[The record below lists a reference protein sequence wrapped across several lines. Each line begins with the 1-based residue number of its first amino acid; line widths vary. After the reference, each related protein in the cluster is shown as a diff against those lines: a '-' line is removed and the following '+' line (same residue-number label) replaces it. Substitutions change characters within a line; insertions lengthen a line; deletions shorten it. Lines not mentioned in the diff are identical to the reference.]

1 MSYELAAVRF
11 MEKHQ
16 WKLLHF
22 AAYTDWPEET
32 IKVLLKTIQIPN
44 PSNIDI
50 DELAEVI
57 NQCYKLCYEL
67 NFVHWTFFFK
77 KWEYSKSNIYQNSK
91 SHVTISRI
99 GCYGMAERR
108 APRGSKISKQHQR
121 RRQTQKNSSA
131 HRGEQRQLS
140 VRAMPTETG

>member
-1 MSYELAAVRF
+1 MTEEKWQPPAVRF

-57 NQCYKLCYEL
+57 SQL
-67 NFVHWTFFFK
+67 NKNLGGTRISTLGYFM
-77 KWEYSKSNIYQNSK
+77 
-91 SHVTISRI
+91 HV
-99 GCYGMAERR
+99 
-108 APRGSKISKQHQR
+108 KIR
-121 RRQTQKNSSA
+121 
-131 HRGEQRQLS
+131 
-140 VRAMPTETG
+140 

>member
-1 MSYELAAVRF
+1 MKLNFTLELLLFELSSKTLVLTNFFISSLRDNMSYELAAVRF

-67 NFVHWTFFFK
+67 NFVHVYTGHFF
-77 KWEYSKSNIYQNSK
+77 SKNGSIQNLTYTK
-91 SHVTISRI
+91 T
-99 GCYGMAERR
+99 
-108 APRGSKISKQHQR
+108 
-121 RRQTQKNSSA
+121 
-131 HRGEQRQLS
+131 
-140 VRAMPTETG
+140 